1 MAVRTVEEL
10 VLKMQKIVDVWQQG
24 TRHGNQGEAGHT
36 LEDLLGVKENNL
48 RLPDFGDVEI
58 KTQKAEGKDN
68 LLTLFH
74 KEPTSACG
82 QAAVPQLLKA
92 MGWRH
97 KKAGTGK
104 GYPPDEKSFRSTTS
118 GNAYTPRGFTI
129 QCTKDRLSFVFDP
142 TKVAAK
148 NADESKV
155 YLTYGDWLKDINS
168 RKTVNGINPDYQ
180 RIFPVYY
187 NLGCLQESFEIKL
200 NHTLL
205 VYYKKK
211 KDKAGR
217 NLYWYDEAYLM
228 KTVRMDQIP
237 KLITDGSLVL
247 DFDART
253 HHNHGTKLRIKKS
266 KAREL
271 FTEFEMMDKGK

>member
-1 MAVRTVEEL
+1 
-10 VLKMQKIVDVWQQG
+10 MQKIVDVWQAG

-36 LEDLLGVKENNL
+36 LEDLLEIKENNL
-48 RLPDFGDVEI
+48 KLPDFGEIEI

-74 KEPTSACG
+74 KEPSNASGLAT
-82 QAAVPQLLKA
+82 VPQLLKA

-97 KKAGTGK
+97 QKAGTAK
-104 GYPPDEKSFRSTTS
+104 NYPIDEKSFRSTTS
-118 GNAYTPRGFTI
+118 GSVFTPRGFKI
-129 QCTKDRLSFVFDP
+129 EYANDRLSLIFDP
-142 TKVAAK
+142 TQIAA
-148 NADESKV
+148 NTADATGV
-155 YLTYGDWLKDINS
+155 YPTYGDWLNDINS
-168 RKTVNGINPDYQ
+168 RKTVNANNPDYQ
-180 RIFPVYY
+180 RLFPVYY
-187 NLGCLQESFEIKL
+187 NLGCLQEVFETKL

-211 KDKAGR
+211 KDKNGK

-228 KTVRMDQIP
+228 KEVRMDKIP
-237 KLITDGSLVL
+237 ELIANGSLVL

-266 KAREL
+266 KAKDL
-271 FTEFEMMDKGK
+271 FTEYKVMDKGK